1 MPKSKQGANTPQN
14 NIPQEP
20 PVNVLEDGYI
30 DPTYYYNASIDII
43 ERIATDQQI
52 DLQKADTNRINYL
65 LSQCF
70 KILYA
75 RNKQVWTNKHSIIP
89 YEPENIKRLM
99 NVYLDIVY
107 RYNALPS
114 LAGFVLYSGIDEN
127 TARRYEEVTGVCG
140 LVRNSRKNYIQNRLN
155 NTPIGV
161 MTLANND
168 IETGLLYTR
177 QNIVT
182 HEAVK
187 RSLSF
192 DDLKKIA
199 DNGADDSNN
208 C

>member
-52 DLQKADTNRINYL
+52 DLQKADTNKINYL
-65 LSQCF
+65 LSQCY

-75 RNKQVWTNKHSIIP
+75 QNKKIWTNRQSIIP
-89 YEPENIKRLM
+89 YTPENMERLV
-99 NVYLDIVY
+99 NIYLDIVHK
-107 RYNALPS
+107 YNALPS
-114 LAGFVLYSGIDEN
+114 VNGFSLYTGIDDN
-127 TARRYEEVTGVCG
+127 TIYRAVTPVSGMIAKD
-140 LVRNSRKNYIQNRLN
+140 RKGYIQNRLN

-192 DDLKKIA
+192 DDLKRLA
-199 DNGADDSNN
+199 DNGGNDSNN